1 MKKALKKI
9 PLKKAESCRSKKE
22 KLIRNGVFFGA
33 VICTAVFAYAFVNA
47 QVDLVE
53 ADAQLAM
60 AILQ

>member
-1 MKKALKKI
+1 MKKVLKKI
-9 PLKKAESCRSKKE
+9 PLRKAESARTKKE
-22 KLIRNGVFFGA
+22 KLLRNGVFFAA
-33 VICTAVFAYAFVNA
+33 VVCTAVFAYAFVNA